1 MYSPD
6 RDELVGLMGNGHNGN
21 GNGVVIPDD
30 LEIPRAVGCKE
41 CRGRGYKGRIGI
53 FEVLLMTDEI
63 RSMALK
69 QASTNEI
76 RRLAVQLG
84 MRGLREDGWRKVTA
98 GLTTVDEVIRLTQED
113 EFDFGEV
120 V

>member
-6 RDELVGLMGNGHNGN
+6 MHELAGLMGNSSGN
-21 GNGVVIPDD
+21 GNSPAVPYD
-30 LEIPRAVGCKE
+30 LKIPRAVGCKE

-69 QASTNEI
+69 QASTSEI
-76 RRLAVQLG
+76 RRLAVQMG
-84 MRGLREDGWRKVTA
+84 MKGLREDGWRKVAA

-113 EFDFGEV
+113 EFDFVEV